1 VERRQFFSAG
11 RNSVT
16 LAERL
21 RAAISAE
28 NGAEM
33 ILHDGH
39 AADIAGYETKPAA
52 VLIAV
57 TDSTQPRVILTARP
71 ETMRSHAGQVAFPGG
86 RIDRSDADVIAAAL
100 REAEEEI
107 GLPRD
112 IPTVIG
118 TVDLYR
124 TLTLYAI
131 TPVLAVIP
139 DGLTLVANPDEVSDI
154 FEVPLDFLMNPANH
168 QLKAVNWKGRDRH
181 IFEMYWDGHR
191 IWGATAAMIVN
202 LSRRLAWQR

>member
-1 VERRQFFSAG
+1 M
-11 RNSVT
+11 T

-21 RAAISAE
+21 RAAIGTD

-57 TDSTQPRVILTARP
+57 TDSDQPRVILTARP

-86 RIDRSDADVIAAAL
+86 RIDQGDADVIAAAL

-112 IPTVIG
+112 IPEIIG
-118 TVDLYR
+118 LATPYR

-181 IFEMYWDGHR
+181 IIEMHWGGHR

-202 LSRRLAWQR
+202 LSRRLQWQG